1 MSDGVQL
8 AWQSTYFKRLT
19 LIDMANALLSGVAP
33 GDDEVAATHP

>member
-8 AWQSTYFKRLT
+8 AWQGTYFKRLT
-19 LIDMANALLSGVAP
+19 LIDMANALLSSVVP